1 MDFLMILNWLLY
13 QCRPHTKLEK
23 KAFPMS
29 NYRTKNLGIHYD
41 WSTWSCAYIWTS
53 DWDMGD
59 WVILHGL
66 AIQNVLQDLSKVSST
81 QKSSCYSVEGRTK
94 GYWVGNQECP
104 LETKGCETECYA
116 QFSSVQFSLPVVSN
130 SLRSYEPQHARPPY
144 PSPTAGVYPNPCPLS
159 RWCQG
164 TEINSVSLKR
174 RNLRRLEMGNGKYA
188 IREASKNQMT
198 WSFEKCLRD
207 LSFLHEMWREK
218 FSFFCCCWF

>member
-59 WVILHGL
+59 GVILHGL

-104 LETKGCETECYA
+104 LETKGCETECYV
-116 QFSSVQFSLPVVSN
+116 QFSSVQSPSRVWLFAIPWTAACQASLSITNCWGLSKPMSIESVMPRNWNKYSE
-130 SLRSYEPQHARPPY
+130 SKTQKSEE
-144 PSPTAGVYPNPCPLS
+144 AGDGEWQVCN
-159 RWCQG
+159 
-164 TEINSVSLKR
+164 
-174 RNLRRLEMGNGKYA
+174 
-188 IREASKNQMT
+188 
-198 WSFEKCLRD
+198 
-207 LSFLHEMWREK
+207 
-218 FSFFCCCWF
+218 